1 MTDYQELAEK
11 YFRGEISDAE
21 ERALYDWVK
30 ADESHL
36 DALHRWEEEWKQ
48 AEGAETSEK
57 WTRIL
62 GRLSAREVL
71 EAEDIQPVRHQAP
84 LWSLAAAVAVLLATL
99 FFVTR
104 PAPPQ
109 LYTMEAPAGERCRVF
124 LPDSSVVWLNS
135 GSKLCF
141 DDSFNGRKR
150 NVKLTGE
157 GFFEVAKM
165 EKKPFS
171 VTCGEVSV
179 VVRGTRFNVSAYPED
194 RYVKTAVVD
203 GHVSFI
209 HGDAHVELYKG
220 QSARFDLVS
229 ETFYRAME
237 DPVDEAAWTRSQF
250 VYSDISLIELTEK
263 LSRTFAVKFHFNTTE
278 HLDDKFSISLR
289 NNETLPEVLE
299 ALEHIIPVK
308 TRMEGDNVYID
319 PRK

>member
-1 MTDYQELAEK
+1 MTYYQELAEK
-11 YFRGEISDAE
+11 YFRGEISDAD

-36 DALHRWEEEWKQ
+36 DALHRWEEEWQQ

-71 EAEDIQPVRHQAP
+71 EAEDIQPVRHQVP
-84 LWSLAAAVAVLLATL
+84 WWSLAAAVAVLLATL

-104 PAPPQ
+104 PTPPQ

-150 NVKLTGE
+150 EVKLYGE
-157 GFFEVAKM
+157 GFFEVAHRDN
-165 EKKPFS
+165 KPFS
-171 VTCGEVSV
+171 VSCGEVAV
-179 VVRGTRFNVSAYPED
+179 IVRGTRFNVSAYPEE
-194 RYVKTAVVD
+194 RYVKASVLD
-203 GHVSFI
+203 GHVSFV
-209 HGDAHVELYKG
+209 HGEAHVELYKG
-220 QSARFDLVS
+220 QAARFDLVS
-229 ETFYRAME
+229 GTFYRAME
-237 DPVDEAAWTRSQF
+237 DPADDAAWTKSQF
-250 VYSDISLIELTEK
+250 VYSGISLTELAEK
-263 LSRTFAVKFHFNTTE
+263 LSRAYAVKFHFITTE
-278 HLDDKFSISLR
+278 HLNDKFNISLR

-299 ALEHIIPVK
+299 ALERIIPVK
-308 TRMEGDNVYID
+308 TRMEGDNIYID
-319 PRK
+319 PK